1 MEHRWGRRL
10 MSHIPVRL
18 RCLQS
23 PDSGC
28 RCLGRLEE
36 VSASGALIRTELG
49 ICPAATIMIE
59 TLAPTLGMQQRE
71 LPASIVRTSPGELAV
86 EWSEFASTG
95 VSAVMTESMLTSAE
109 GGCQMPA
116 LGRVPFCA
124 LAPDSADTPRV
135 SPASSQL

>member
-10 MSHIPVRL
+10 TSHIPVRL

-49 ICPAATIMIE
+49 ICPAAAIAIE
-59 TLAPTLGMQQRE
+59 TLSPTLGLQQRE
-71 LPASIVRTSPGELAV
+71 LPASVVRSSPGELAI
-86 EWSEFASTG
+86 EWMEFASTG
-95 VSAVMTESMLTSAE
+95 VSAVLAETMLTSGEAVDRT
-109 GGCQMPA
+109 PA
-116 LGRVPFCA
+116 LGRVQFCA
-124 LAPDSADTPRV
+124 LAPDSRDGAQVP
-135 SPASSQL
+135 PAAFHL

>member
-36 VSASGALIRTELG
+36 VSASGALIGTEFG
-49 ICPAATIMIE
+49 ICPAATLAIE
-59 TLAPTLGMQQRE
+59 TLAPALGLQQRE
-71 LPASIVRTSPGELAV
+71 LPASIVRASPGELAI
-86 EWSEFASTG
+86 EWMEFASTG
-95 VSAVMTESMLTSAE
+95 VSAVLTESMLTSGE
-109 GGCQMPA
+109 VGCRMPS
-116 LGRVPFCA
+116 LGRVRFCA
-124 LAPDSADTPRV
+124 LAPDSTERPRV
-135 SPASSQL
+135 PAASSHL